1 MTIPDDAADPGAAAP
16 GPGPVTV
23 PPGLARQVGA
33 TDDGAAWLRRL
44 PALVDR
50 ARTRWGLR
58 LGEPFPSGVA
68 GWTAPART
76 RDGED
81 AVVKIVFP
89 HEEAAGEAT
98 ALRLWSGRGG
108 PELLDHDAEA
118 WTLLLRRVRPGHG
131 LEEDR
136 ELLERRVEDRL
147 AVAGELLGLLHAAS
161 PSAVAPA
168 DGPAPADGLTALASY
183 AERCATL
190 VRERAQRYGTALD
203 ADPGLIAEA
212 ASLLEEL
219 PDTAGSAVVLHGDF
233 NPGNLLADDATGT
246 RVWVAI
252 DPKPLVGDPA
262 FDPWPLLTQV
272 GEPFRE
278 ESATGVLRARSRVVC
293 AAAGLDPSRVAAWAL
308 ARAVESALWRAAEQG
323 DRAGA
328 IEELSQARTWSRLAV

>member
-1 MTIPDDAADPGAAAP
+1 MTIADDAADPGTAGS
-16 GPGPVTV
+16 GPEPVTV
-23 PPGLARQVGA
+23 PPGLGRQVGS

-89 HEEAAGEAT
+89 HDEAAGEPA

-131 LEEDR
+131 LEQDR
-136 ELLERRVEDRL
+136 ALLERRVEDRL
-147 AVAGELLGLLHAAS
+147 AVAGELLGHLHAAT
-161 PSAVAPA
+161 PGAAGA
-168 DGPAPADGLTALASY
+168 ADGLAPLTAY
-183 AERCATL
+183 AERLAVL
-190 VRERAQRYGTALD
+190 VRERAQRHGAALG
-203 ADPGLIAEA
+203 ADPGLVAEA
-212 ASLLEEL
+212 AALLEEL
-219 PDTAGSAVVLHGDF
+219 PATAGSAVVLHGDY
-233 NPGNLLADDATGT
+233 NPGNLLADDSTGT
-246 RVWVAI
+246 RTWVAI
-252 DPKPLVGDPA
+252 DPKPMLGDPA

-272 GEPFRE
+272 GDPFRE
-278 ESATGVLRARSRVVC
+278 ASAAGVLRARSRIVC
-293 AAAGLDPSRVAAWAL
+293 AAAGLDASRVAAWAM
-308 ARAVESALWRAAEQG
+308 ARAVESALWRAAEQR
-323 DRAGA
+323 DRTAA
-328 IEELSQARTWSRLAV
+328 VEELAQARIWSRLAV